1 MLAYAH
7 SLGEGKT
14 MKLHSMLLLL
24 CLACVTAITAR
35 GAAPASSPDE
45 EAIKAGRTRQNA
57 AMAESR
63 IDEVASYWT
72 DDVTICRG
80 LGVQLAGKAAYRKL
94 LEGDASASERI
105 VYARESSSIEASPL
119 WPLAFETG
127 TWSGHLGSVKGPTVI
142 SGRYSAQWVKR
153 DEKWLIRAE
162 VFVALNAEGVGRDLK
177 AAP

>member
-1 MLAYAH
+1 
-7 SLGEGKT
+7 

-94 LEGDASASERI
+94 LEGDASAGERV
-105 VYARESSSIEASPL
+105 VYEREPRASAR
-119 WPLAFETG
+119 
-127 TWSGHLGSVKGPTVI
+127 
-142 SGRYSAQWVKR
+142 
-153 DEKWLIRAE
+153 
-162 VFVALNAEGVGRDLK
+162 
-177 AAP
+177 